1 MLSIAHN
8 FLFCCILR
16 LAEYAP
22 AHTVDW
28 DRKTTLIALT
38 QDSKPTT
45 PTCKIK
51 SLLQVEY
58 RKHYWIST
66 CLTPFKVMTLPTR
79 GFSTD
84 VRLQFLISAKLATV
98 FLSHF
103 DFKQCALP
111 LVVN

>member
-1 MLSIAHN
+1 MHL
-8 FLFCCILR
+8 
-16 LAEYAP
+16 
-22 AHTVDW
+22 
-28 DRKTTLIALT
+28 LT
-38 QDSKPTT
+38 QLTEIGKLLSFLLPRTQSQQT

-79 GFSTD
+79 GLSTD